1 MASEED
7 SSLVYIV
14 LVVCVLAILAFFVY
28 KLYSRVNEL
37 FENLEGLR
45 NEIKPKETPVIDET
59 PVHETQMPTLE
70 EDLQV
75 EDPGTSQQHSEKKDK
90 KKD

>member
-14 LVVCVLAILAFFVY
+14 LTVCVLAILAFFVY

-45 NEIKPKETPVIDET
+45 NEIKPKETPVIDEI
-59 PVHETQMPTLE
+59 QMPTLE

-75 EDPGTSQQHSEKKDK
+75 EDPGTSQKHSEKKN
-90 KKD
+90 

>member
-14 LVVCVLAILAFFVY
+14 LVVCVLAILAFFIY

-37 FENLEGLR
+37 FENLEGLK

-59 PVHETQMPTLE
+59 PTPTLE

>member
-14 LVVCVLAILAFFVY
+14 LIVCVLAILAFFVY
-28 KLYSRVNEL
+28 KLYFRVNEL

-45 NEIKPKETPVIDET
+45 NEIKPKETPIIDEA
-59 PVHETQMPTLE
+59 PVE

-75 EDPGTSQQHSEKKDK
+75 EDPGTSQQHSEKKD
-90 KKD
+90 